1 MTTFSAACSTARC
14 IAMCCGSVG
23 SSMGCPFVRV
33 VGASPSIVPGDC
45 DSPPQSL
52 KRRLVGTDPRGESA
66 AVVHEPK
73 FCPGEPL
80 NATQQICEA

>member
-1 MTTFSAACSTARC
+1 MNNHDEPCTGEPARPAVAYIGTAGGLFVTAVLSVDFYADASQPFQCS
-14 IAMCCGSVG
+14 GVN
-23 SSMGCPFVRV
+23 VN
-33 VGASPSIVPGDC
+33 
-45 DSPPQSL
+45 
-52 KRRLVGTDPRGESA
+52 PRGESA

>member
-23 SSMGCPFVRV
+23 SFMGCPFVRV
-33 VGASPSIVPGDC
+33 VGASPSIVPGVT

-52 KRRLVGTDPRGESA
+52 DARA
-66 AVVHEPK
+66 
-73 FCPGEPL
+73 
-80 NATQQICEA
+80 